1 MSVEVGQK
9 APDFTLPSDRGDIT
23 LSRYEGKTNV
33 VLAFYPG
40 DFSPLCT
47 SEMQCFADDWT
58 KFREAGAEILG
69 ISTDPIE
76 KHIQF
81 SKKLGLQFPLLSD
94 RNQEVCKKYGVAGLF
109 GERGCVVDKF
119 LESGPDDVCCG
130 GATAVCDPVV
140 AHVCGVEVERP
151 VVVVVLLNGK
161 AQEICAV
168 DLVDRVDR
176 VLAVFV

>member
-9 APDFTLPSDRGDIT
+9 APDFTLPRDRGDIT

-76 KHIQF
+76 KHIEF

-94 RNQEVCKKYGVAGLF
+94 RNQEVCKKYGVSSLF
-109 GERGCVVDKF
+109 GSKRAYCIIDIHGIIRYKHIEF
-119 LESGPDDVCCG
+119 L
-130 GATAVCDPVV
+130 PVFKR
-140 AHVCGVEVERP
+140 EDSELL
-151 VVVVVLLNGK
+151 VVLRSLK
-161 AQEICAV
+161 V
-168 DLVDRVDR
+168 
-176 VLAVFV
+176 